1 MSRPI
6 IVIGSMGSGTTLLRL
21 MLDSHPNIM
30 IAQETGFL
38 RAAQAQYHIPFWKF
52 GHEWLDRIG
61 MTEQELDVAVGA
73 FYDDFF
79 SAAAAKRGAT
89 RWGDKTPYHVHH
101 MELAAR
107 IFPEAQFVAT
117 VRQPGAVARSM
128 NRFHWDWAK
137 GIQHWTNSNQAM
149 VDQGMELGDRFF
161 LIRYEDLV
169 TDTEPV
175 MREVLDFL
183 DEPWDPQV
191 LEHHKVQD
199 GRAEGG
205 TRASDPVDTARMS
218 RWLGEVTPGQVDRL
232 RKATAGQ
239 ARLFG
244 YDPEVG
250 QPVARLNRADRNA
263 FGLNGKQLAVQF
275 DQCQPIPRREVKP
288 MFENRLYTPES
299 MAAELAKAYSAGIRG
314 GRIRP
319 AYRDLAEVDLP
330 ARKPA
335 RSRVARARR
344 KVARMVNPDQ

>member
-1 MSRPI
+1 M
-6 IVIGSMGSGTTLLRL
+6 VIGSMGSGTTLLRL

-52 GHEWLDRIG
+52 GGEWLSRIG
-61 MTEQELDVAVGA
+61 MTEDELDVAVGR

-79 SAAAAKRGAT
+79 SAAAAKRGAG

-101 MELAAR
+101 MALAAR
-107 IFPEAQFVAT
+107 IFPDAQFVAT

-128 NRFHWDWAK
+128 DRFHWDWSK
-137 GIQHWTNSNQAM
+137 GIQHWSHSNQAM
-149 VDQGMELGDRFF
+149 VDNGIDLADRFH

-169 TDTEPV
+169 TDTESV

-183 DEPWDPQV
+183 DEPWDPRV

-205 TRASDPVDTARMS
+205 TRANDPIDTARMA
-218 RWLGEVTPGQVDRL
+218 RWLGEVSPAEVDQL
-232 RKATAGQ
+232 VTATKAQ

-244 YDPEVG
+244 YDPAAG
-250 QPVARLNRADRNA
+250 TPVARLNRQDRTA
-263 FGLNGKQLAVQF
+263 YGITGDQLKVQF
-275 DQCQPIPRREVKP
+275 EECQPIPRKDVQP

-299 MAAELAKAYSAGIRG
+299 MAVELRKAYAAGISG
-314 GRIRP
+314 GRVRP
-319 AYRDLAEVDLP
+319 AYRNLVESGMA
-330 ARKPA
+330 KK
-335 RSRVARARR
+335 RR
-344 KVARMVNPDQ
+344 PRGKVARMRRKISRAVSPDL